1 MLGWALLGGA
11 APPPPLMLV
20 LAVVVVAAD
29 IEPTEPLK
37 SQRQLTVGVAA
48 HDLSSSLLSS
58 PPPTSLNQP
67 LSNTN
72 LRHIVGLA
80 EVVGMQR
87 RWFCGSGRP
96 QEWILECRRSL
107 LWGLGEE
114 LLWSRNS
121 SDFWYYQS
129 AILSRILE
137 GCMPR
142 CIVANSTLNA
152 VVDSNLNKM
161 IISREGELE

>member
-1 MLGWALLGGA
+1 MFNIAFFPPPSRPSAELQLVAGVTMLGWALLGGA

-29 IEPTEPLK
+29 VEPTEPLK

-48 HDLSSSLLSS
+48 HDLSSTSLLSS

-72 LRHIVGLA
+72 FRHIVGLA

-107 LWGLGEE
+107 LWDLGEE
-114 LLWSRNS
+114 LLWSRSS
-121 SDFWYYQS
+121 SDFYQ
-129 AILSRILE
+129 LDVECSRRLKPI
-137 GCMPR
+137 R
-142 CIVANSTLNA
+142 
-152 VVDSNLNKM
+152 
-161 IISREGELE
+161 

>member
-1 MLGWALLGGA
+1 MFNIAFFPPPSRPSAKLQLVAGVTMLGWALLGGA
-11 APPPPLMLV
+11 APAA
-20 LAVVVVAAD
+20 AVDAGARRCRRR
-29 IEPTEPLK
+29 
-37 SQRQLTVGVAA
+37 RQYRTYVGVAA
-48 HDLSSSLLSS
+48 HDLSSTSLLSS

-80 EVVGMQR
+80 EVVGMQS

-121 SDFWYYQS
+121 SDFSLYCSQLD
-129 AILSRILE
+129 AECSRRLKPDPI
-137 GCMPR
+137 
-142 CIVANSTLNA
+142 
-152 VVDSNLNKM
+152 
-161 IISREGELE
+161 

>member
-1 MLGWALLGGA
+1 MFNIAFFPPPSRPSAELQLVAGVTMLGWALLGGA

-29 IEPTEPLK
+29 IEPTWVLRHMT
-37 SQRQLTVGVAA
+37 SVQ
-48 HDLSSSLLSS
+48 SLLSS

-121 SDFWYYQS
+121 SDFSLYCSQ
-129 AILSRILE
+129 LDVECSRRLKPEPI
-137 GCMPR
+137 
-142 CIVANSTLNA
+142 
-152 VVDSNLNKM
+152 
-161 IISREGELE
+161 

>member
-1 MLGWALLGGA
+1 MFNIAFFPPPSRPSAELQLVAGVTMLGWALLGGA

-20 LAVVVVAAD
+20 LAVAVVAAD
-29 IEPTEPLK
+29 IEPTEPL
-37 SQRQLTVGVAA
+37 T
-48 HDLSSSLLSS
+48 HDLSSTSLLSS

-121 SDFWYYQS
+121 SDFCQLD
-129 AILSRILE
+129 AECSRRLKPI
-137 GCMPR
+137 
-142 CIVANSTLNA
+142 
-152 VVDSNLNKM
+152 K
-161 IISREGELE
+161 